1 MKYFLLCFVLLFLTG
16 CGHQGFFYMTGKGL
30 NVGYNP
36 NSNELGIQYRNG
48 ESIGAVNKENAK
60 LTLESEDV
68 LDATGKVTRK
78 KSKITYELGET
89 ATGYD
94 VDIKEVEAKK

>member
-1 MKYFLLCFVLLFLTG
+1 MKYFLLCIGLLFLTG

-60 LTLESEDV
+60 IILESEDV
-68 LDATGKVTRK
+68 LDANGKVTSK
-78 KSKITYELGET
+78 KTKITYKLGET

-94 VDIKEVEAKK
+94 VDIKEVEARK

>member
-1 MKYFLLCFVLLFLTG
+1 VYWIVVLTG

-30 NVGYNP
+30 NLGYNP

-48 ESIGAVNKENAK
+48 ESIGALNKENAK
-60 LTLESEDV
+60 VTLESEDV
-68 LDATGKVTRK
+68 LDGTGKVTAK
-78 KSKITYELGET
+78 KTKITYELGET

-94 VDIKEVEAKK
+94 VDLKKAENNKDEN